1 MSRWDITGLFW
12 DDYVAPP
19 EKKVKVKKEPPEP
32 VWLRPDYLP
41 DLATAKAAAF
51 DLFSDAELMQA
62 RQNRDRLVWDIE
74 SYPNYFLVGFKS
86 IITGKVVYFE
96 LGPDE
101 FGPGW
106 LPKFDWI
113 LKNFVLVGFNDSAYD
128 LPMAS
133 ALLNGRDSVA
143 LYRCSDYLINGALDG
158 QRRVDLRDYYSAF
171 RIKPVVANHID
182 LIELTPLSPSLKVC
196 AGRLHSPLMRDLPF
210 VPGTELSDDQITIT
224 RWYWGNDLDNTKLLY
239 NKHLPAIELREIL
252 TSEYRVD
259 VRSKSDPQI
268 AEAVIRAEIRRLE
281 PGKRIQKASI
291 ASGRYFHY
299 KPPQYL
305 QYQTPTMQ
313 FVLDFVKNQRIVV
326 DDWGSPS
333 LPQALGEMVVPIGN
347 TLYNMGIGGLHS
359 KEKRAVHIADEEWE
373 LTDNDV
379 TSYYPSLII
388 QQGMFPPNIG
398 PVFLEVFSRIYHR
411 RLAAKRDGNKAT
423 AETLKIVLNGT
434 FGKTGERGGHSV
446 VYYPEMMIQVT
457 LTGQLALL
465 MLIEALELR
474 EIPVVSANTDGIV
487 IKCPRSKL
495 DLKRQV
501 IEWWQTQTGLE
512 MESTG
517 YKAIYSRDVNNYLAF
532 YEKPKAD
539 NFAKGKGA
547 YAFTTDSNLKLNPT
561 TEVCIRAVINWI
573 AQQTPIEK
581 TIRECRDLRDFLTV
595 RLVRGGACKE
605 GEYLGKAIRWYH
617 AVGIEGEIINAK
629 NGHTVPRSTGAKP
642 CMTLPDT
649 FPEDVDYNFYIRRAH
664 EMLEDFYPKA
674 DCNTS

>member
-1 MSRWDITGLFW
+1 MGRWDITGLFW

-19 EKKVKVKKEPPEP
+19 EKKIKLKKEPPDP

-41 DLATAKAAAF
+41 DLETARAATF
-51 DLFSDAELMQA
+51 DLFTDIELMAAQH
-62 RQNRDRLVWDIE
+62 NRERLVWDIE

-86 IITGKVVYFE
+86 IVSGKVVYFE

-101 FGPGW
+101 FGPEW
-106 LPKFDWI
+106 LSKFDWV
-113 LKNFVLVGFNDSAYD
+113 LKNFLLVGFNDSAYD

-133 ALLNGRDSVA
+133 ALLDGRDSVA
-143 LYRCSDYLINGALDG
+143 LYRCSDYLINEALDG
-158 QRRVDLRDYYSAF
+158 QRRVDLREYYSTF

-210 VPGTELSDDQITIT
+210 QPGTDLTDDQITIL

-239 NKHLPAIELREIL
+239 KKHLPAIELREIL
-252 TSEYRVD
+252 TEEYRVD

-268 AEAVIRAEIRRLE
+268 AESVIRAEIRRLQ
-281 PGKRIQKASI
+281 PGKRLQNANIEP
-291 ASGRYFHY
+291 GRYFHY
-299 KPPQYL
+299 RPPTYL

-313 FVLDFVKNQRIVV
+313 WVLDFVRAQRIVV
-326 DDWGSPS
+326 DEFGSPS
-333 LPQALGEMVVPIGN
+333 LPQALGELVVPVGN

-359 KEKRAVHIADEEWE
+359 KEKCAIHVADDNWE

-388 QQGMFPPNIG
+388 QQGMFPPNVG

-411 RLAAKRDGNKAT
+411 RLAAKRDGNKAV

-434 FGKTGERGGHSV
+434 FGKTGERGGRSV

-465 MLIEALELR
+465 MLIEALELLGV
-474 EIPVVSANTDGIV
+474 PVVSANTDGIV
-487 IKCPRSKL
+487 IKCPRRLL
-495 DLKRQV
+495 DLKKQI
-501 IEWWQTQTGLE
+501 IEWWQVQTGLE

-532 YEKPKAD
+532 YDKPKGGSY
-539 NFAKGKGA
+539 AKGKGV
-547 YAFTTDSNLKLNPT
+547 YAFTADSNLKVNPT

-573 AQQTPIEK
+573 AKQVPIEQ
-581 TIRECRDLRDFLTV
+581 TVRDCRDFNDFLTV
-595 RLVRGGACKE
+595 RLVRGGACKD

-617 AVGIEGEIINAK
+617 AIDVDGEIINAK
-629 NGHTVPRSTGAKP
+629 NGHTVPRSKGAKP
-642 CMTLPDT
+642 CMTLPDV
-649 FPEDVDYNFYIRRAH
+649 FPEDIDYDFYVRRAY